1 VNCLDSCLSR
11 TLFGMSWEQLQSAVR
26 RRVQSEK
33 KPAGRLSIIG
43 AMAKFSVIGGVV
55 LAGILIP
62 TTTFVA
68 VTASDLGEDIVAM
81 PMELQET
88 QNPQTTRLLASNGD
102 LIAYFYEENR
112 QDVPLKDIAPIMQD
126 ALLSIEDSRFY
137 EHGALDLRGTLRALV
152 NNASE
157 GQTQGGSS
165 ITQQLIKLSLVQQA
179 TTKEQRIAATETSV
193 ARKIRELKLA
203 IDYEEKHS
211 KKEIL
216 ERYFNI
222 AYFGDGAYGINA
234 AAYHYFSVS
243 PKKLSP
249 VQAATLAGLVRNP
262 LDFDPTIYP
271 ERALQRRNTVLAT
284 MARDGSITTKE
295 AQKLQAEPLRLKQTE
310 FPNGCVTSVAAF
322 SCDYIQRYLLQDKAL
337 GDTEAARKERLKR
350 GGLTIKSNIDLGMQK
365 AINTAVKDNVEATDQ
380 AIGSM
385 ALVEPGTGKVRGV
398 AQSRP
403 MGTDKKDGQSFL
415 NFSVPQKYGDSG
427 GFQAGST
434 FKLFT
439 VAAALKK
446 GIPINK
452 TYNAPANMTL
462 PSGTYFDCEGGG
474 TGEWKVSNSTV
485 SGTMN
490 MTRGLRQSVNT
501 YFAQL
506 ERDAGLCNTVRTAE
520 SMGITVPFDPDKH
533 ITDQVGPFTLGVTSV
548 SPLDM
553 AAAYAVPASGGMY
566 CEPQPVASIEDSAGK
581 VIKEYKPKCERVL
594 STEIAAQINGI
605 LRGLQEPGG
614 FGYSN
619 GLQLNIQSAAK
630 TGTTQQNKSVWYTGY
645 TPEMSAAAM
654 IAGADK
660 DGRPIPLAGNTV
672 NGRVVGFSEAAGSSL
687 AGPMWKDAMGVIQDY
702 LTPATFQAPPPPP
715 VIIRPRSDNDDDDNR
730 DDNAAR
736 GNADNQGNQRDQGD
750 GDNPDDE

>member
-1 VNCLDSCLSR
+1 
-11 TLFGMSWEQLQSAVR
+11 MSWDHLQSTLR
-26 RRVQSEK
+26 RRVQAEK

-43 AMAKFSVIGGVV
+43 AMVKYSAIGGVV

-62 TTTFVA
+62 ATTFVA
-68 VTASDLGEDIVAM
+68 VTASDVAEDIVAM
-81 PMELQET
+81 PMELQESE
-88 QNPQTTRLLASNGD
+88 NPQTTRLLASNGD
-102 LIAYFYEENR
+102 LIAYFYDENR
-112 QDVPLKDIAPIMQD
+112 QDVPLDKIAPVMQE

-152 NNASE
+152 NNASD

-165 ITQQLIKLSLVQQA
+165 ITQQLVKLTLVQQA
-179 TTKEQRIAATETSV
+179 TTKEQKQAATETSV

-203 IDYEEKHS
+203 IDYEEKHT

-216 ERYFNI
+216 ERYLNI
-222 AYFGDGAYGINA
+222 AYFGDGSYGINA
-234 AAYHYFSVS
+234 AANHFFSVS
-243 PKKLSP
+243 PDKLTAK
-249 VQAATLAGLVRNP
+249 QAATLAGLVRNP
-262 LDFDPTIYP
+262 VEFDPIVYP

-284 MARDGSITTKE
+284 MARDGSITADE
-295 AQKLQAEPLRLKQTE
+295 AEKLQAEPLDLKETE
-310 FPNGCVTSVAAF
+310 YPNGCVTSVAAF
-322 SCDYIQRYLLQDKAL
+322 SCDYIRHYLLLDKSL
-337 GDTEAARKERLKR
+337 GETEDERLLKLKR
-350 GGLTIKSNIDLGMQK
+350 GGLTIKSNIDIGMQK
-365 AINTAVKDNVEATDQ
+365 AINHAVTSNVKATDK
-380 AIGSM
+380 AIGAM

-403 MGTDKKDGQSFL
+403 MGTDKKGGESFI
-415 NFSVPQKYGDSG
+415 NFSVPKKYGYSG

-439 VAAALKK
+439 AAAALEK
-446 GIPINK
+446 GIPVSK
-452 TYNAPANMTL
+452 TYNSPAHMTV
-462 PSGTYFDCEGGG
+462 PAGTYFDCEGRG
-474 TGEWKVSNSTV
+474 TSEWKVSNSTT

-490 MTRGLRQSVNT
+490 LTRGMRQSVNT

-506 ERDAGLCNTVRTAE
+506 ERDAGLCNVVRMAE
-520 SMGITVPFDPDKH
+520 KMGITVPYDPDNG

-566 CEPQPVASIEDSAGK
+566 CEPQPIASIEDSAGK
-581 VIKEYKPKCERVL
+581 VIKEYKADCKRVIK
-594 STEIAAQINGI
+594 EDVAAQLNAI

-630 TGTTQQNKSVWYTGY
+630 TGTTQRNRSVWYSGY

-654 IAGADK
+654 IAGADD
-660 DGRPIPLAGNTV
+660 DGIPIPLAGNTV

-687 AGPMWKDAMGVIQDY
+687 AGPMWKDAMGVIQEY
-702 LTPATFQAPPPPP
+702 LTPARFKAPPAPP
-715 VIIRPRSDNDDDDNR
+715 VVRRSTSDTSDRTSRGTAERGNDEDNDRNRSRSNDDD
-730 DDNAAR
+730 
-736 GNADNQGNQRDQGD
+736 
-750 GDNPDDE
+750 